1 MKILNSCVRA
11 TVHGAISILNAI
23 GSGYGS
29 AVGISLKVV
38 SEVSLSRGKGLK
50 IRTELGKDLL
60 EYLVYAIL
68 PPEMLSQY
76 QINID
81 ITSEIPPGFGLKSS
95 SAVTGALSLACHK
108 IIEDNIEDK
117 RVLHSAIAASVKA
130 GVTFTGAFD
139 DTAACYYG
147 GVVITDNRSC
157 ELLKHLQAP
166 EDLCA
171 VIFLP
176 RLATRGDFMSSL
188 PLLSDLFFDSFNL
201 AKSGNYWKAMKLN
214 GVIMSCVSGFDS
226 RPALDA
232 LKAGAISASIS
243 GNGPSIAAVTS
254 LENTTT
260 IVDAFSQHD
269 GRILISNLNNE
280 KASVEVIE

>member
-1 MKILNSCVRA
+1 MNNLNSCVRA

-29 AVGISLKVV
+29 AVGISLRVV
-38 SEVSLSRGKGLK
+38 SEVRLSHGKGLNVQ
-50 IRTELGKDLL
+50 TELGKDLL
-60 EYLVYAIL
+60 EYLANTIL
-68 PPEMLSQY
+68 PPELLSEN
-76 QINID
+76 QINIG

-95 SAVTGALSLACHK
+95 SAVTGALSLACFK
-108 IIEDNIEDK
+108 IIDDKIDDK
-117 RVLHSAIAASVKA
+117 RVLNSAIAASVKA

-139 DTAACYYG
+139 DTAACYFG
-147 GVVITDNRSC
+147 GVVITDNRSRK
-157 ELLKHLQAP
+157 LVKHFHAP
-166 EDLCA
+166 ETLCA
-171 VIFLP
+171 VVFLP
-176 RLATRGDFMSSL
+176 RLATRGDFMSRL
-188 PLLSDLFFDSFNL
+188 PIMSDLFFDSFNL

-214 GVIMSCVSGFDS
+214 GVIMSSVSGFDS
-226 RPALDA
+226 RPMLDV

-254 LENTTT
+254 LENRKN

-269 GRILISNLNNE
+269 GRVLISKLNNE